1 MRKEREEKY
10 IEGIERCINDQ
21 VNSSYGQRSTI
32 QLDGKLSQK
41 QKDSLRSYYM
51 ALRTGNTIT
60 KSRRKAKSYATF
72 YEYMRHLRRFGL
84 YLKKE
89 DYSEANLSDAE
100 GFIGLHSSHSQTVSN
115 SITKTLK
122 CFYAWLSNRKKL
134 DFSEIV
140 ETLGNMKFNKSQ
152 IERLDQ
158 NKLLNDSDI
167 LKLLNAADNV
177 RDKTIISVLSE
188 SGCRVGELIDLNLE
202 NVSFDS
208 YGAFIDIQESKTK
221 ERKIR
226 LIISEPYLKHY
237 INQHGFKHKFE
248 SPLFYSMGPR
258 NKGQRITMAGIRGI
272 LLKYAKRAEVT
283 KRVNPHAFRHAALD
297 KLGRLGWTERDL
309 SVRAGWTDGSQM
321 AKIYLHYS
329 EDHVNNKYAE
339 MYGIIDSEAQKEEV
353 MQLIVCPKC
362 NVKNPIDAKYCDC
375 GTILNDRELF
385 KVEELNKEINSFC
398 SDVQKTPVVS
408 GASGNSFDLNFET
421 VMNNPALKS
430 KFIEL
435 YSEFRK
441 MVKQ

>member
-1 MRKEREEKY
+1 MRREREEQY
-10 IEGIERCINDQ
+10 MVRIERCINDQ
-21 VNSSYGQRSTI
+21 INSDYGQRSTI
-32 QLDGKLSQK
+32 QLDGKLTQK

-84 YLKKE
+84 YLKKD

-100 GFIGLHSSHSQTVSN
+100 GFIELHSSHSQTVSN

-122 CFYAWLSNRKKL
+122 CFYAWLGNRKKL
-134 DFSEIV
+134 DFSELV
-140 ETLGNMKFNKSQ
+140 DTLGNMKFNKSQ

-167 LKLLNAADNV
+167 LKLLNATDTV
-177 RDKTIISVLSE
+177 RDKAIIAVLSE

-258 NKGQRITMAGIRGI
+258 NKGQRITMAGVSESLKNELLSKTKI
-272 LLKYAKRAEVT
+272 LIHCSNGGLHDYLEYSILDGLTHGCVPLCVT
-283 KRVNPHAFRHAALD
+283 SDSKQYSVIEENNI
-297 KLGRLGWTERDL
+297 GR
-309 SVRAGWTDGSQM
+309 
-321 AKIYLHYS
+321 
-329 EDHVNNKYAE
+329 
-339 MYGIIDSEAQKEEV
+339 
-353 MQLIVCPKC
+353 
-362 NVKNPIDAKYCDC
+362 
-375 GTILNDRELF
+375 
-385 KVEELNKEINSFC
+385 
-398 SDVQKTPVVS
+398 VVS
-408 GASGNSFDLNFET
+408 NEKEGAIAIGEIIKNYEVYMDNISIF
-421 VMNNPALKS
+421 MNNFFKSQNRLWKRWENTFEKIINNNFKNLK
-430 KFIEL
+430 
-435 YSEFRK
+435 
-441 MVKQ
+441 

>member
-1 MRKEREEKY
+1 MRREREEQY
-10 IEGIERCINDQ
+10 MVRIERCINDQ
-21 VNSSYGQRSTI
+21 INSDYGQRSTI
-32 QLDGKLSQK
+32 QLDGKLTQK
-41 QKDSLRSYYM
+41 QKDSLSSYYM

-100 GFIGLHSSHSQTVSN
+100 GFIELHSSHSQTVSN

-122 CFYAWLSNRKKL
+122 CFYAWLGNRKKL

-140 ETLGNMKFNKSQ
+140 DTLGNMKFNKSQ

-167 LKLLNAADNV
+167 LKLLNAADTV
-177 RDKTIISVLSE
+177 RDKAIISVLSE

-202 NVSFDS
+202 NVSFDN

-421 VMNNPALKS
+421 VMNNPALKG